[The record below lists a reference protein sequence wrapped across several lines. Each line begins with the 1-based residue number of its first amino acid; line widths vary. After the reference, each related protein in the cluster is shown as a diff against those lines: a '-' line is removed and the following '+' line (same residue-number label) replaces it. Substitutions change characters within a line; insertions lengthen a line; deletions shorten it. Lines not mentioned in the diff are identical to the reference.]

1 MGEKLK
7 DHFDG
12 GNFSPEICSVFPT
25 LPKPIIPVGGVRVGQ
40 RMVRRPLEPPK
51 GTWKVESVKAA
62 LPHPDS
68 VFLSL
73 ALFVWECAF
82 GRGHAARIKCLQSA
96 GRRKSRNSP
105 VWFENKTQKG
115 LF

>member
-1 MGEKLK
+1 MQDNFCAGGGERKLVSQCGEKLK

-12 GNFSPEICSVFPT
+12 GNFS
-25 LPKPIIPVGGVRVGQ
+25 LPRSAPFFFFFLFSPPPLRPIIPVGGVRVGQ

-73 ALFVWECAF
+73 ALFVWE
-82 GRGHAARIKCLQSA
+82 
-96 GRRKSRNSP
+96 
-105 VWFENKTQKG
+105 
-115 LF
+115 